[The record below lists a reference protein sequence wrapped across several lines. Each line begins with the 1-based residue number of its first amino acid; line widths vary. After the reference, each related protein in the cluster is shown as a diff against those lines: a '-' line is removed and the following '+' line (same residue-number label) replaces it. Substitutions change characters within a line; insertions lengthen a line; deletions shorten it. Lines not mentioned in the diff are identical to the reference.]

1 MIERI
6 TIYGSSSIGVF
17 CLATDSYVIL
27 PPDVADKTLKV
38 IEEVLGVPVVQTR
51 IGGSVLIG
59 ALAIGNDNGVLL
71 PYYASDEELS
81 FLKSTLQVNV
91 STLPSKKTALGNVI
105 LANDHAAVTHPGL
118 ESKAKR
124 IIEDVLGVE
133 VVDAQIA
140 GLPIVGAAA
149 VITNKG
155 GLVHPL
161 VSEEELKNISDIFKV
176 NVDVGTVNAG
186 FPFVGI
192 GIVANSRGA
201 LVGSATTGPELAHI
215 ERALG
220 LLEGPP

>member
-1 MIERI
+1 MIERV

-38 IEEVLGVPVVQTR
+38 VEEVLQVSVAQTR
-51 IGGSVLIG
+51 IGGSVLVG
-59 ALAIGNDNGVLL
+59 ALAVGNNNGILL
-71 PYYASDEELS
+71 PYYVSEEEVS
-81 FLKSTLQVNV
+81 FLKSALKINV
-91 STLPSKKTALGNVI
+91 DTLPSKKTALGNVI
-105 LANDHAAVTHPGL
+105 LANDNAAVIHPKL
-118 ESKAKR
+118 EAKAKR
-124 IIEDVLGVE
+124 VIEDVLGVE
-133 VVDAQIA
+133 VIDALIA

-161 VSEEELKNISDIFKV
+161 VTEEELKNISSIFKV

-201 LVGSATTGPELAHI
+201 LVGAATTGPELAHI